1 VISERLNVDL
11 SQIMAQLDQ
20 LKSSQREV
28 DSRTAAVQ
36 RRVSE
41 TNTSVKSL
49 ERVTDQ
55 LFSKIKAQAKS
66 LTKGGISQG
75 LSSALDSMDLGD
87 DPFTNW
93 VKNITSSSLAGLS
106 FGGLSGG
113 LLAGTTSMLAGIK
126 PMISEQERR
135 LAALEREQKDLIRK
149 FDEEN
154 ERLRFDFME
163 RMQDLKASIALDR
176 VALEE
181 KYEEVAYQT
190 SQYVGE

>member
-20 LKSSQREV
+20 LKNSQREV

-93 VKNITSSSLAGLS
+93 VKNITSSSLAGLG
-106 FGGLSGG
+106 FGGLAGGG
-113 LLAGTTSMLAGIK
+113 LAGLTSMIGGIK
-126 PMISEQERR
+126 PMINEQDRR
-135 LAALEREQKDLIRK
+135 LAALEREQKDLLRS
-149 FDEEN
+149 FEEDR
-154 ERLRFDFME
+154 ERQRLRFME
-163 RMQDLKASIALDR
+163 EMRELKQNIVLERQALD
-176 VALEE
+176 E
-181 KYEEVAYQT
+181 KYAEILYQT
-190 SQYVGE
+190 SQYVD